1 MLNGVKSVV
10 SKVVQDTNVNVVVQQ
25 IEITADQ
32 ITSVFTMS
40 DKKIN
45 DLIYATHVH
54 ADESFDEDSLFV
66 IVENVLKG
74 SSQIIDKIVQG
85 IHVHDVDNVENKFS
99 LANLNVPLCTLKGI
113 NNELSCK
120 APNEVTAHETTLAI
134 LNKLSNY
141 SWEAK
146 AVLALAAFA
155 FEFGDFWLIAQL
167 YNSDSLAKQL
177 GVLKRV
183 PSLIKTSE
191 LVKRRQA
198 VLELS
203 SLVNVTM
210 RVIAMFDE
218 FEKLSAYDVK
228 DIPGLSVA
236 LDHLPVDVYWAILT
250 IAACATKHCILIS
263 DKPDRT
269 FDLSPYAQKIS
280 FIQNQLTMH
289 LNVCRRQLEE
299 AETYRRL
306 WKLFRTPTEIM
317 EIFKALIFFKDTPRP
332 LIDGSTNRLVNIDVL
347 RRKNVFMFFSGVE
360 ITEED
365 ISILKPV
372 YEETKKEKS
381 YTIVWVPIVE
391 KWSDEIKKKYET
403 LKSKMPWY
411 CLHQFGP
418 IAGIRF
424 IKEQWQYQ
432 GKPMLVLTTPQG
444 KVENLNALH
453 LIRVWGIKAFPFD
466 KKSEEIISKEIH
478 WIGSLVKRIDPIIE
492 TWVKEEKYIFFYGG
506 KDKDLIET
514 FTKKVTALASN
525 PFIKEAKIN
534 IKFFCVGKT
543 TKGEEDH
550 GNILGRFWGGIESL
564 FFTKDHNKD
573 VDPVTQEIQKLLSY
587 KNESAWAI
595 LSKGS
600 AVVTSGHGSTIL
612 KVVEEFEQWKEVIKV
627 KGFEVGFKE
636 VHTKVTQTIRHCIRL
651 DVPTVA
657 GKAPD
662 CMKCPECLRAMET
675 YISYKCCHVDPTT
688 QLLPSS
694 LK

>member
-10 SKVVQDTNVNVVVQQ
+10 SKVVQDTNVNNVVVQQ
-25 IEITADQ
+25 IEITSDQ

-54 ADESFDEDSLFV
+54 ADESFDEDSLFI
-66 IVENVLKG
+66 IVENVLK
-74 SSQIIDKIVQG
+74 SSNQIIDKIVQG
-85 IHVHDVDNVENKFS
+85 IHVHDVDN
-99 LANLNVPLCTLKGI
+99 
-113 NNELSCK
+113 LSCK

-263 DKPDRT
+263 DKGGR
-269 FDLSPYAQKIS
+269 DLQ
-280 FIQNQLTMH
+280 
-289 LNVCRRQLEE
+289 E
-299 AETYRRL
+299 AL
-306 WKLFRTPTEIM
+306 Q
-317 EIFKALIFFKDTPRP
+317 A
-332 LIDGSTNRLVNIDVL
+332 VNIDVL

-381 YTIVWVPIVE
+381 YTIVWIPIVE